1 MEIYRMK
8 HLLIYKEIFKTM
20 TFSFFLNK
28 QKKEIQMKSK
38 INIKKDRIN
47 IRPEIN
53 KKENRKSTKKV
64 SKDKTCLF

>member
-38 INIKKDRIN
+38 ISIKKDRIN